1 MNREERSVTAH
12 EFTMD
17 DLRRILREGAGEDVD
32 LGGDIDDVTF
42 GDLGYDSL
50 ALLETGA
57 RIGREYGIELE
68 DTVFVD
74 AETPRQLV
82 DALNKQLLSLRTA

>member
-1 MNREERSVTAH
+1 MTAY
-12 EFTMD
+12 EFTMG

-32 LGGDIDDVTF
+32 LDGDIDDVTF
-42 GDLGYDSL
+42 VDLGYDSL
-50 ALLETGA
+50 ALLETGV

-82 DALNKQLLSLRTA
+82 DALNKQLLALRTA

>member
-1 MNREERSVTAH
+1 MSAH

-17 DLRRILREGAGEDVD
+17 VLRRILREGAGEDVD
-32 LGGDIDDVTF
+32 LDGDIDDVTF

-82 DALNKQLLSLRTA
+82 DALNRQLLTLRTA